1 MSRQSVDRGRC
12 LCADR
17 SPAVTST
24 EPGQHTRCQAARPEQ
39 IVLVNNLGRQG
50 HPLRNRRRVC
60 FHKALNIYLFYMNL
74 FISSYFSSVFP
85 KRVISDRWFLTRH
98 QPSSVSSYPV
108 WCASFILGGSVGI
121 CSGVDSV
128 SFPDPGSIVSRI
140 GRHGLTEK
148 LVHNSHA
155 NSRFHCDIYCWSCY
169 YCCLQCYFASF
180 DVYNGKEESLFC
192 IYSWNHCL
200 HYKF

>member
-39 IVLVNNLGRQG
+39 IVLVNNLGWQG
-50 HPLRNRRRVC
+50 HPLRYRRRVC

-74 FISSYFSSVFP
+74 FISWYLSSVFP

-108 WCASFILGGSVGI
+108 RCVSFIFLGGKCRNMLRGGLSFL
-121 CSGVDSV
+121 SGS
-128 SFPDPGSIVSRI
+128 G
-140 GRHGLTEK
+140 E
-148 LVHNSHA
+148 
-155 NSRFHCDIYCWSCY
+155 HCFKNRAPWT
-169 YCCLQCYFASF
+169 
-180 DVYNGKEESLFC
+180 NGKTRPQQSCKQSLPLWYLLLILLLLLPSVLFC
-192 IYSWNHCL
+192 QLWCL
-200 HYKF
+200 